1 MGPGS
6 WALIRWGAPA
16 AFVGGILFVVSAV
29 LTNFFVVSGVAR
41 YLADVPAYAALLL
54 GLGGLYVAQSDRFG
68 LVGEAG
74 YSIAFAGYAVAV
86 LCSLLIAVAVWT
98 AGPENVPRWLGA
110 TANLAVLAVIF
121 GSVLFGVATLQAKI
135 LPRGG
140 ALLLIFGPLLLVV
153 MLLVGVRDVRLFTL
167 PSALFGAG
175 WAWLGY
181 DLPVAFRRKRRD
193 GERPV

>member
-1 MGPGS
+1 M
-6 WALIRWGAPA
+6 IRWGAPA

-29 LTNFFVVSGVAR
+29 LTNFFVISGTAR

-54 GLGGLYVAQSDRFG
+54 GLGGLYTAQSDRFG

-74 YSIAFAGYAVAV
+74 FSVAFAGYAVAG
-86 LCSLLIAVAVWT
+86 LCSLLIGVAAWT
-98 AGPENVPRWLGA
+98 AGPENVPAWLGA
-110 TANLAVLAVIF
+110 TANLGVLAVIG
-121 GSVLFGVATLQAKI
+121 GSVLFGVATLRAKV

-140 ALLLIFGPLLLVV
+140 ALLLIAGPLLLVV
-153 MLLVGVRDVRLFTL
+153 MLFAGVRDVRLFTL

-181 DLPVAFRRKRRD
+181 DLPVAFRRKHKD
-193 GERPV
+193 GDRPA